1 MFDQWQQSFTGYP
14 KGYPPAPIQLRSLL
28 RSTVE
33 CDDEDDIL
41 RLSVLSSSHFLDAEF
56 KEMLLKRLVH
66 TFDNTG
72 GEKIKL
78 AMLYFCVLCAFDGKL
93 ITVAKAG

>member
-1 MFDQWQQSFTGYP
+1 MGYS
-14 KGYPPAPIQLRSLL
+14 PAPIQLRFLL
-28 RSTVE
+28 RTAVE
-33 CDDEDDIL
+33 HDARDDIL
-41 RLSVLSSSHFLDAEF
+41 RLSVLSSPYFLDAEF
-56 KEMLLKRLVH
+56 KETLLERLVH
-66 TFDNTG
+66 TFDTTG